1 MNKRL
6 LLEVVASLSLFA
18 TATPVFAAD
27 MSDEQYATQA
37 GKTTEVTHTDY
48 TTSDSKNTSAT
59 QATLV
64 YGFNAI
70 NNDPNQIYFANAQG
84 VKQTGWIKVEG
95 TWYYANSDGKVLRSQ
110 WLKDSDGK
118 WYYLGVTGKMISGMN
133 VDGYYLDS
141 GSGEWQGNARAGV
154 PNYTNSFVGSVTMSV
169 QDIESKIASG
179 KIKVNVDHGNA
190 LGATKAGTGVLTL
203 YLA

>member
-1 MNKRL
+1 MNKRFL
-6 LLEVVASLSLFA
+6 GVAATLSLFA

-59 QATLV
+59 QAKLN

-70 NNDPNQIYFANAQG
+70 NNAPNQIYFANEQG
-84 VKQTGWIKVEG
+84 VKQTGWIKADDG
-95 TWYYANSDGKVLRSQ
+95 WYYANSDGKVLRSQ

-118 WYYLGVTGKMISGMN
+118 WYYLDVTGHMLTNKN
-133 VDGYYLDS
+133 VDGYYLALD
-141 GSGEWQGNARAGV
+141 GSWQGSARANV
-154 PNYTNSFVGSVTMSV
+154 VNYTKALVGDTSMSIT
-169 QDIESKIASG
+169 DIESKIASG
-179 KIKVNVDHGNA
+179 KIKVNVAHGSTI
-190 LGATKAGTGVLTL
+190 GATKAGTGVLVL